1 MGAADIKTNDYMSD
15 NTRFAD
21 VIQKYRDVF
30 KLLAAM
36 EDDNASYLFF
46 LNLAREVKKR
56 YIMNIEERIND
67 NRRSDF

>member
-1 MGAADIKTNDYMSD
+1 MSD

-36 EDDNASYLFF
+36 EDDNASYL
-46 LNLAREVKKR
+46 LLLESCQRSKKTIYYEYR
-56 YIMNIEERIND
+56 GENQ
-67 NRRSDF
+67 